1 MQIKII
7 ILELIIDILKKI
19 VVDIVLKMFNEFL
32 NKKK

>member
-7 ILELIIDILKKI
+7 ILELIIHILKKI